1 MHSHKKPVVPTLRNM
16 AVGDVEA
23 WPIERMEVVR
33 NSVNRYM
40 AQNRRSGV
48 RFALRCVEFDVRIT
62 RTA

>member
-1 MHSHKKPVVPTLRNM
+1 MEEKKPVVPTLRNM

-40 AQNRRSGV
+40 TQNRRSGV
-48 RFALRCVEFDVRIT
+48 RFALRCVEFDVTIT

>member
-1 MHSHKKPVVPTLRNM
+1 MEEKKKPVVPILRKM
-16 AVGDVEA
+16 KVGDVEK
-23 WPIERMEVVR
+23 WPIERIEVVR

-48 RFALRCVEFDVRIT
+48 RFTLRSVKFDITIT

>member
-1 MHSHKKPVVPTLRNM
+1 MEERKKPVVPILRKM
-16 AVGDVEA
+16 KVGDVEK
-23 WPIERMEVVR
+23 WPIERIEVVR

-48 RFALRCVEFDVRIT
+48 RFALRSVKFDITIT

>member
-1 MHSHKKPVVPTLRNM
+1 MEEKKKPVVPILRKM
-16 AVGDVEA
+16 KVGDIEK
-23 WPIERMEVVR
+23 WPIERIEVVR

-48 RFALRCVEFDVRIT
+48 RFALRCVDFDVTIT

>member
-1 MHSHKKPVVPTLRNM
+1 MEEKKKPVVPILRKM
-16 AVGDVEA
+16 KVGDIEK
-23 WPIERMEVVR
+23 WPIERIEVVR

-48 RFALRCVEFDVRIT
+48 RFALRSVKFDITIT

>member
-1 MHSHKKPVVPTLRNM
+1 MEEKKKPVVPILRKM
-16 AVGDVEA
+16 KVGDIEK
-23 WPIERMEVVR
+23 WPIERIEVVR

-48 RFALRCVEFDVRIT
+48 RFALRSVEFDVTIT